1 MSAPKVAQKKKRPYL
16 SKQAAAGRIF
26 DVYAD
31 NIDAPVTDVEMSS
44 ITGLTRSQVAYGKR
58 YLRDVVAADEHF
70 MYVAGPK
77 GCFLTRRPEDARGYI
92 KAHTLTAHVQ
102 AQRLLTGTI
111 QTLMEVD
118 PAAKFVLR
126 GYERLIEDLELLSD
140 VSDAGAMTH

>member
-1 MSAPKVAQKKKRPYL
+1 MSAAKKTKKKRPYL

-26 DVYAD
+26 DVYAE
-31 NIDAPVTDVEMSS
+31 NIDTPVTDAQMVTL
-44 ITGLTRSQVAYGKR
+44 TGLTRAQIGYGKR

-70 MYVAGPK
+70 MYVAGPH
-77 GCFLTRRPEDARGYI
+77 GCFLTRRPEDARGYV

-102 AQRLLTGTI
+102 ARRLLTGTI
-111 QTLMEVD
+111 QTLVEID

-140 VSDAGAMTH
+140 VADAGSMTH